1 MASAQMQAVIL
12 QQAPAK
18 AEIAATASSGSV

>member
-12 QQAPAK
+12 PQAPAK
-18 AEIAATASSGSV
+18 PEIGATANSGSV